1 MISASKR
8 PDSPHLLT
16 PIAALSQ
23 HVFSVFLLLSLLFM
37 SQVRGR
43 TFSSDDYRAF
53 SLRLQPLR
61 NLPSSHAAI
70 QESQAGDLTA
80 HEWGT
85 FTSIAG
91 PDGRAMDWLPL
102 TGTTDLPSF
111 VEHFRDV
118 NFKGGLRGTVRMETP
133 VLYFYSSRETSVAVD
148 VSFSRGL
155 ITEWYPHADSI
166 NSSLNPRLLSLYA
179 QKAPG
184 SISWNS
190 VHIDPHAAAD
200 FPSGN
205 SDNPYYAARQTSSC
219 PLELSTANGPQH
231 EKFLFYRGVA
241 ALPPPLS
248 ATISSDGTVFL
259 QNDLPAD
266 GIPRGSELHLQHLA
280 SATTGLQPLRNPLP
294 NSSPDIPPSSGENT
308 SNEIPKVI
316 LFERSGTKFGY
327 RILGPLRDL
336 ASLSQPSLDGSLDSL
351 SSALEGFLISQGLFP
366 DEAHAMIET
375 WKSSWFE
382 EGSRLIYIVP
392 RPFVDS
398 VLPLHVN
405 PAPANTVRVYVG
417 RLELITPA
425 TQQAVQSA
433 FGSNDRATLAKYSRF
448 LEPILVSMLQGT
460 TDSARSQRLQSYLQ
474 TINEILQEGSS
485 ANRDGT
491 RP

>member
-1 MISASKR
+1 MIPATKR
-8 PDSPHLLT
+8 PASPPLLT
-16 PIAALSQ
+16 SIASYPQ
-23 HVFSVFLLLSLLFM
+23 HVFSALLLLSLLLM
-37 SQVRGR
+37 SQIGGR
-43 TFSSDDYRAF
+43 SFSANDYRAF

-61 NLPSSHAAI
+61 NLLCSHAAV
-70 QESQAGDLTA
+70 QESQATDLAA

-102 TGTTDLPSF
+102 TGSTNLPSF

-133 VLYFYSSRETSVAVD
+133 VLYFYSPRETSVSVD

-166 NSSLNPRLLSLYA
+166 NSSLNPRLLSLYD

-184 SISWNS
+184 SISWSS
-190 VHIDPHAAAD
+190 VHIDPHAAEE
-200 FPSGN
+200 FPSGD
-205 SDNPYYAARQTSSC
+205 SDNPYFAARQTSSS
-219 PLELSTANGPQH
+219 PLELPTTNGPQR

-241 ALPPPLS
+241 AFPLPLS
-248 ATISSDGTVFL
+248 VTISSDGTVFL

-280 SATTGLQPLRNPLP
+280 SATTGHHPLRDPLP
-294 NSSPDIPPSSGENT
+294 NSSPDIPPSSEENT
-308 SNEIPKVI
+308 SNEIPNVI
-316 LFERSGTKFGY
+316 LFERRGTKFGY
-327 RILGPLRDL
+327 RMLGPLRDQT
-336 ASLSQPSLDGSLDSL
+336 SLSQPSLDGSLDSL
-351 SSALEGFLISQGLFP
+351 SSVLEGFLISQGLFP

-398 VLPLHVN
+398 VLPLHIH
-405 PAPANTVRVYVG
+405 PAPANTVRVFVG

-425 TQQAVQSA
+425 TQKAVESA
-433 FGSNDRATLAKYSRF
+433 FACSDRATLAKYSRF
-448 LEPILVSMLQGT
+448 LEPILVTMLQGT
-460 TDSARSQRLQSYLQ
+460 TDSARSERLLSYLQ
-474 TINEILQEGSS
+474 TSNEILEEESS
-485 ANRDGT
+485 TNRDGS